1 MIENFWGS
9 IYYVVK
15 LYKERLFIDTG
26 LCVQLTAPRAT
37 RESDVATH
45 TLGHLGYRAHRI
57 VIKKVLASKYS

>member
-45 TLGHLGYRAHRI
+45 TLGHLGYRAHGI
-57 VIKKVLASKYS
+57 VINKVLASKYS